1 MQNQEQ
7 VEELQMEYSEQL
19 EKAYNHLLDEYQ
31 IIRAGRA
38 NPHILD
44 RVMVDY
50 YGVMTPINQMA
61 NIQVPEA
68 RMIVVSVWDNSQL
81 KNISKAIAMADLGV
95 NPTDD
100 GKVIRIVFPALTEE
114 RRKELCKQVKKLLE
128 EAKIVMR
135 NARRDILEKFKALKK
150 DSKMFELLKL
160 NSYWIKELNRD
171 YNNLKRYKEDM
182 KVKYRLRTTDKISDA
197 IDNIDLIS
205 NVLGALK

>member
-1 MQNQEQ
+1 MQNEEQ
-7 VEELQMEYSEQL
+7 VEELQLEYSEQL
-19 EKAYNHLLDEYQ
+19 EKALNHLLDEYQ
-31 IIRAGRA
+31 ILRAGRA

-50 YGVMTPINQMA
+50 YGAMTPINQMA

-81 KNISKAIAMADLGV
+81 KNVAKAISMADLGV

-100 GKVIRIVFPALTEE
+100 GKVIRLVFPALTEE

-150 DSKMFELLKL
+150 DSKITEDEYAGLEEDVQ
-160 NSYWIKELNRD
+160 KELD
-171 YNNLKRYKEDM
+171 SMCAKADKAS
-182 KVKYRLRTTDKISDA
+182 TDKEKEIME
-197 IDNIDLIS
+197 I
-205 NVLGALK
+205 